1 MRSAPH
7 VPSSRLITRALA
19 LIAVFWCSG
28 IFARAQMPFMN
39 AGPDS
44 GFAQIDFAQMYLDQ
58 MNRESKVSEKQRLQ
72 NKKLIDSGVVSAL
85 DLAAPGKAVD
95 EFNRASS
102 LLRAQNSKE
111 AIKHLQKAI
120 DVYPKFVSA
129 HVALGLAFIDQEDS
143 GRAKSEFEA
152 AAKLDNKFPGPFLNL
167 GLLALSMKDFAA
179 GQTNLEQAASLRPA
193 DAKVLSDLAY
203 AQNGNHQYKQA
214 VETAQRVHGLE
225 HKGMANVHF
234 TAASAAMSLRDYE
247 TMQRELDLFLSEDPT
262 NAYAPIARQNL
273 AALIRNKNTTLAA
286 AGPGP
291 LSAATN
297 GSAPEHLQTFPNSDR
312 LKGQISAVGDESET
326 AACEECGAA
335 NGANAATSNGGG
347 SIALNAA
354 PNVSARAA
362 GSWTIHTSVDQVAL
376 FFEVS
381 SHGRTV
387 NDLQVSDIKIRD
399 ADKAPEQIL
408 QFAPQ
413 SKLPLRLALL
423 VDTSGSVHERFSFE
437 KHAAA
442 RFVEKVLNP
451 ASDLGFVAG
460 FALEPTVTEDFSADT
475 VALGK
480 GIDQL
485 TEGGGTALFDAVLF
499 TCRKLAAYPDGER
512 VARVLVILSD
522 GEDNSSHSTLK
533 QSIQAA
539 ERTGVTI
546 YAVSTAEGGGR
557 KTDAD
562 KMLELLADRS
572 GGEAMFPGDM
582 MTLNKSLDKLRDVIR
597 SRYFVAYKP
606 AGFKPDGSYRT
617 INIIAEKDGKRLQV
631 RARKGYRA
639 RLESG
644 PN

>member
-1 MRSAPH
+1 MRSAPQ
-7 VPSSRLITRALA
+7 VPSFSSITRALA
-19 LIAVFWCSG
+19 LIAVFWCSE
-28 IFARAQMPFMN
+28 ISAPAQMPFMN

-58 MNRESKVSEKQRLQ
+58 MNRESMTSEKQRIQ
-72 NKKLIDSGVVSAL
+72 NKKLIDTGIVSAL

-111 AIKHLQKAI
+111 AIKHLEKAI
-120 DVYPKFVSA
+120 NVYPKFVSA

-193 DAKVLSDLAY
+193 DAKILSDLAY
-203 AQNGNHQYKQA
+203 AQNGNQQYKQA

-247 TMQRELDLFLSEDPT
+247 AMQRELDLFLREDPT
-262 NAYAPIARQNL
+262 NAYAPMARQNL
-273 AALIRNKNTTLAA
+273 AALIRNKNATVAA

-291 LSAATN
+291 LQPATN
-297 GSAPEHLQTFPNSDR
+297 VSASEHLQTFPNSDR
-312 LKGQISAVGDESET
+312 LKAQLNAVGDESD
-326 AACEECGAA
+326 AAVCDECGAA
-335 NGANAATSNGGG
+335 AEANPVAPSG
-347 SIALNAA
+347 SIAFNTPPSIA
-354 PNVSARAA
+354 ARAA
-362 GSWTIHTSVDQVAL
+362 GAWTIHTSVDQVAL
-376 FFEVS
+376 FFEVN

-387 NDLQVSDIKIRD
+387 NDLELSDIKIWD
-399 ADKAPEQIL
+399 ADKAPEQVL

-460 FALEPTVTEDFSADT
+460 FALEPTVTEDFSSDT
-475 VALGK
+475 GELGK
-480 GIDQL
+480 GIDKL

-499 TCRKLAAYPDGER
+499 TCRKLAAYPDSER

-533 QSIQAA
+533 QSIQEA
-539 ERTGVTI
+539 ERTGVTV
-546 YAVSTAEGGGR
+546 YTVSTADGTGR

-606 AGFKPDGSYRT
+606 AGFKADGSYRT
-617 INIIAEKDGKRLQV
+617 INIVAEKNGRRLQV

>member
-1 MRSAPH
+1 
-7 VPSSRLITRALA
+7 
-19 LIAVFWCSG
+19 LIAVFWCGG

-58 MNRESKVSEKQRLQ
+58 MNRESKVSEKQRIQ
-72 NKKLIDSGVVSAL
+72 NKKLIDTGVVSAL

-95 EFNRASS
+95 EFNRASA

-120 DVYPKFVSA
+120 DDYPKFVSA
-129 HVALGLAFIDQEDS
+129 YVALGLAYIDEEDN
-143 GRAKSEFEA
+143 GRAKSELEA

-179 GQTNLEQAASLRPA
+179 GQTDLEQAASLRPT
-193 DAKVLSDLAY
+193 DAKILSDLAY

-214 VETAQRVHGLE
+214 EETAQRVHRLE

-234 TAASAAMSLRDYE
+234 TAASAAASLRDYE

-273 AALIRNKNTTLAA
+273 AALVRNKNATIAA

-291 LSAATN
+291 LKATN
-297 GSAPEHLQTFPNSDR
+297 VSASEHLQTFPNSDR
-312 LKGQISAVGDESET
+312 LKAQLNAAGDESD
-326 AACEECGAA
+326 AAVCDECSTMDE
-335 NGANAATSNGGG
+335 ANAATPNGGG
-347 SIALNAA
+347 SIAFNA
-354 PNVSARAA
+354 PPGISARAGGA
-362 GSWTIHTSVDQVAL
+362 WTIRTSVDQVAL

-387 NDLQVSDIKIRD
+387 NDLELSDIKIRD
-399 ADKAPEQIL
+399 ADKTPEQIL

-451 ASDLGFVAG
+451 ASDLGFIAG
-460 FALEPTVTEDFSADT
+460 FALEPTVTEDFSSDT
-475 VALGK
+475 GELGK
-480 GIDQL
+480 GIEKL

-512 VARVLVILSD
+512 VARVLVVLTD

-546 YAVSTAEGGGR
+546 YTVSTAEEIGR

-562 KMLELLADRS
+562 KMLELLAERS

-582 MTLNKSLDKLRDVIR
+582 LTLNKSLDKLRDVIR

-606 AGFKPDGSYRT
+606 AGFKPDGSYRM

>member
-1 MRSAPH
+1 MRTAAHLRWFQS
-7 VPSSRLITRALA
+7 ITRALA
-19 LIAVFWCSG
+19 IIAVFCCSE
-28 IFARAQMPFMN
+28 IARAQIPNMN
-39 AGPDS
+39 VGLDS

-58 MNRESKVSEKQRLQ
+58 MNREAKVSEKQRIQ
-72 NKKLIDSGVVSAL
+72 NKKLIDTGVVSAL

-95 EFNRASS
+95 EFNRAGS

-111 AIKHLQKAI
+111 AIRHLQKAI
-120 DVYPKFVSA
+120 DDYPKFVSA
-129 HVALGLAFIDQEDS
+129 YVALGLAYVDQEDN
-143 GRAKSEFEA
+143 GRAKNEFEA
-152 AAKLDNKFPGPFLNL
+152 AAKLDNKFPSPFLNL
-167 GLLALSMKDFAA
+167 GLLALSMKDFAT
-179 GQTNLEQAASLRPA
+179 GQTDLEQAAALRPT
-193 DAKVLSDLAY
+193 DAKILSDLAY

-214 VETAQRVHGLE
+214 EETAQRVHRLE

-273 AALIRNKNTTLAA
+273 AALVHNKNITVAA
-286 AGPGP
+286 SGPGP
-291 LSAATN
+291 LRVSTNVSA
-297 GSAPEHLQTFPNSDR
+297 SEHLQTFPNSDR
-312 LKGQISAVGDESET
+312 LKAQINEVGDESKT
-326 AACEECGAA
+326 VVCDECGPADE
-335 NGANAATSNGGG
+335 GNAATPNGG
-347 SIALNAA
+347 SNIALNA
-354 PNVSARAA
+354 PPSVSAPAGRA
-362 GSWTIHTSVDQVAL
+362 WTIRTSVDQVAL

-387 NDLQVSDIKIRD
+387 NDLELSDITIRD
-399 ADKAPEQIL
+399 GEKAPEQIL

-451 ASDLGFVAG
+451 ASDLGFIAG
-460 FALEPTVTEDFSADT
+460 FAIEPTVTEDFSSDT
-475 VALGK
+475 GELGK
-480 GIDQL
+480 GIDKL

-512 VARVLVILSD
+512 VARVLVVLTD

-539 ERTGVTI
+539 EKTGVTI
-546 YAVSTAEGGGR
+546 YTVSTAEGIGR

-562 KMLELLADRS
+562 KMLELLAERS

-617 INIIAEKDGKRLQV
+617 ISIIAEKDGKRLQV

-639 RLESG
+639 RLESR